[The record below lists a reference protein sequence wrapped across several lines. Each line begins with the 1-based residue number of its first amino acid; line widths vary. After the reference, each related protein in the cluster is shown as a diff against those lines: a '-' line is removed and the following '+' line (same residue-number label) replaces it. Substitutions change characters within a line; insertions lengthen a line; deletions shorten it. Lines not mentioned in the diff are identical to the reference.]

1 MDLPGASYLAQAS
14 DDAVPAL
21 TGIVDHLPDAER
33 QVVDGRLSSLGR
45 QRYRHPEWR
54 RWQSFHL
61 ARWNAYRWLA
71 DRYDAPTS
79 STVEERSD

>member
-1 MDLPGASYLAQAS
+1 MDSPDASYLAQFS

-61 ARWNAYRWLA
+61 ALERVSLAGGSLRCANLIYRGGA
-71 DRYDAPTS
+71 Q
-79 STVEERSD
+79 